1 MLAAAQHGDV
11 DAVRRLI
18 EAGSLADIDERE
30 QDNHQTPLMIAAYR
44 GDLEVAWLL
53 VDAGADTAGSDRG
66 GATALMMAQQRG
78 HDEIVALLGG
88 AAGRAESVVIPD
100 FSSEEEDEAPSLGT
114 AVLLHHVAK
123 LDVKGLTA
131 FDWPS
136 YEAALA
142 RLAGVSED
150 CVFVTPEPGPQSIE
164 AHTTVI
170 KRLQACPTSP
180 KGITEVMKTVK
191 ALRQASAIQRA
202 AGGARHIGLLE
213 VELCTREDRLQGLA
227 TELSASRE
235 EYEQW
240 REAFSSD
247 GGGSG
252 EALTLAASKAILLL
266 RPTREAL
273 KKAAAAESSRAAP
286 AAAIARRGPA
296 PRHR

>member
-18 EAGSLADIDERE
+18 EAGNLADIDERD

-78 HDEIVALLGG
+78 HDDIVALLGG
-88 AAGRAESVVIPD
+88 ATGRAEGVMIPD

-123 LDVKGLTA
+123 LELKLAA
-131 FDWPS
+131 FDWPG

-142 RLAGVSED
+142 RLAGVSD
-150 CVFVTPEPGPQSIE
+150 ACVFVTPEPGAQSIE

-170 KRLQACPTSP
+170 KRLQVRQATSP
-180 KGITEVMKTVK
+180 EGIAEVMKTVK
-191 ALRQASAIQRA
+191 TMRQASAIQRA
-202 AGGARHIGLLE
+202 AGARHIGLIE
-213 VELCTREDRLQGLA
+213 VELCSREDQLKPLA
-227 TELSASRE
+227 TELSTCRE

-247 GGGSG
+247 AGGSG
-252 EALTLAASKAILLL
+252 DALALAASKAILLL

-273 KKAAAAESSRAAP
+273 KKAAAAESSRAP
-286 AAAIARRGPA
+286 AASSARRGPP
-296 PRHR
+296 PRQR